1 MLPAKPRRDFVRW
14 RALTA
19 TFVTLVVLAGVDT
32 IFPRL
37 KYWSPSDWRNKPAA
51 KPFQWS
57 DVSSKSFHQSS
68 TRPPACISVVQQE
81 LACVSSAIANSRRS
95 IILEI
100 EILVLVAFLVSEIQS
115 STIILGSSYNQL
127 TRLPR
132 SRHRNTLNFTNAIS
146 TSNARN

>member
-1 MLPAKPRRDFVRW
+1 MKNWDTLDGAVLPAKPRRDFVRW

-68 TRPPACISVVQQE
+68 TTPQHASPWCSKNLHAS
-81 LACVSSAIANSRRS
+81 LAPSQIVGSKVNAAVSIALEYYLS

-100 EILVLVAFLVSEIQS
+100 DMFILVACLVSVIQS
-115 STIILGSSYNQL
+115 STIFY
-127 TRLPR
+127 RL
-132 SRHRNTLNFTNAIS
+132 FI
-146 TSNARN
+146 